1 MSEDVWGEMMTFAGR
16 TRQGAAQSFGDQLF
30 VLTKSAFHDNMNAG
44 RDSPLL
50 RVN

>member
-1 MSEDVWGEMMTFAGR
+1 MGRGDDFRREDTSGGS
-16 TRQGAAQSFGDQLF
+16 AQSFGDQLF
-30 VLTKSAFHDNMNAG
+30 VLTKSAFHDNMNTE